1 MKTFHLTSY
10 VFDTHNQAEEATQ
23 LLNRSGFD
31 IKKVSIIGKGYHSE
45 EHPVGFYTTSDK
57 IKSWGST
64 GAFWGGLWGILFSPA
79 VFFMPGIGL
88 VAMAG
93 PFVSVLISALEG
105 AFVVGGLSAIGAALS
120 RVGVGSDQII
130 KYELAIKADQ
140 FVMLIHGSEGDEE
153 QVDFILKE
161 FKSCRVFESSEKI

>member
-1 MKTFHLTSY
+1 MNTTHLTSY
-10 VFDTHNQAEEATQ
+10 VFDTHSQAEEATK
-23 LLNRSGFD
+23 LLSRSGFD

-79 VFFMPGIGL
+79 VFFMPGFGL
-88 VAMAG
+88 LAMAG

-120 RVGVGSDQII
+120 RVGVGNDQII
-130 KYELAIKADQ
+130 KYEIAIKADQ
-140 FVMLIHGSEGDEE
+140 FVMLIHGDEE
-153 QVDFILKE
+153 DEKRVDVILKE
-161 FKSCRVFESSEKI
+161 FKSSRFSGY